1 MKTRAMASNAPLT
14 WILTGVAIL
23 FLLLG
28 LRTFF
33 LPLNAAATFGIP
45 PQSQE
50 TLAYI
55 SAYGARNIGLSL
67 AGLGMI
73 WLDARRP
80 LALVFAGAAI
90 IALADCWIVSAQMG
104 FAVGAWHLCY
114 VMVTAVLATL
124 AWGRSAA
131 R

>member
-1 MKTRAMASNAPLT
+1 MKTRALAWNAPLT

-28 LRTFF
+28 RRTSF
-33 LPLNAAATFGIP
+33 LLLNAAATFGIP
-45 PQSQE
+45 PPSQE

-90 IALADCWIVSAQMG
+90 IALGDCWIVSAQMG
-104 FAVGAWHLCY
+104 FAVGARHLAY

-124 AWGRSAA
+124 A
-131 R
+131 